1 MKVLPP
7 RKRSAA
13 YQHEGFKVGSK
24 ILSFNELDKEERDN
38 VGTKGVSV
46 LRLLGNNSNIVSKL
60 NRYQQGNLK
69 LGDVL
74 NRANRRLEQET
85 IMKTTTDPIRKKQAE
100 ENFKKL
106 NENSKSEKKFIIDLI
121 AHLYNSK
128 R

>member
-1 MKVLPP
+1 M
-7 RKRSAA
+7 
-13 YQHEGFKVGSK
+13 
-24 ILSFNELDKEERDN
+24 
-38 VGTKGVSV
+38 
-46 LRLLGNNSNIVSKL
+46 VSKL

-74 NRANRRLEQET
+74 NRAHRRREQQ
-85 IMKTTTDPIRKKQAE
+85 IVIKTTTDPIRKKQAE

-106 NENSKSEKKFIIDLI
+106 NENSGPEKKFIINLI

>member
-7 RKRSAA
+7 RKKGAA
-13 YQHEGFKVGSK
+13 TQYGEFKVGSK
-24 ILSFNELDKEERDN
+24 ILSFNELDKEEKDN

-85 IMKTTTDPIRKKQAE
+85 IMNTTTDPIRKKQAE